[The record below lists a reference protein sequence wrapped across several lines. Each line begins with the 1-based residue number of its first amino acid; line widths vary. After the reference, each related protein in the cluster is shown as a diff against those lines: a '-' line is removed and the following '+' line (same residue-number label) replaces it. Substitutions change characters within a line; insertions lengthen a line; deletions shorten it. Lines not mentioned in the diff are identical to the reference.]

1 MGFLDGFRKL
11 MGGKGSRASGGGGS
25 SFGGG
30 DADVYWIYVRCGR
43 CGEPIR
49 GRVDL
54 RNEPSLADDGVTWIV
69 RKGLIGSGA
78 GRCYQTVEVTLTFD
92 AQKREVL
99 ASEVSGGKLI
109 TEQEYEESIH
119 AATHSGR

>member
-11 MGGKGSRASGGGGS
+11 LGGKGSGGGGS

-30 DADVYWIYVRCGR
+30 DADACWIYVQCGR

-54 RNEPSLADDGVTWIV
+54 INEPSLADDGVTWIV

-78 GRCYQTVEVTLTFD
+78 RRCYQTVEVTLTFD
-92 AQKREVL
+92 AQKRHVL
-99 ASEVSGGKLI
+99 ESEVRGGKII
-109 TEQEYEESIH
+109 TEEEYRALSM
-119 AATHSGR
+119 TGSD